1 MATKNELAINNKWS
15 QLTKKEKS
23 RFKNKQSFSKRRQTQ
38 LAQQSSGSKLTSSYF
53 SNASTDSPFGPNTTT
68 YAPGV
73 SIGPQILEE
82 VKTPPPIVGPTSAP
96 PDPNPLRP
104 EEPTPAPQSI
114 TPDYP
119 DLFPIDEPF
128 VGPIQEEETPETEP
142 FDIEGLIASLTESIG
157 GPFQTEIDRLTGE
170 LGDANTTISGYETT
184 IGGLRE
190 DIDNQKIDY
199 DRQIGGLQGTLETY
213 GGLMTGYQNQITGLR
228 DDLRKAQEQANQLKI
243 RDTRYIADNSAG
255 GVRLKRSNKFNSGAF
270 AMGTGQLNRNF
281 KSPLSISN
289 VNL

>member
-1 MATKNELAINNKWS
+1 M
-15 QLTKKEKS
+15 
-23 RFKNKQSFSKRRQTQ
+23 
-38 LAQQSSGSKLTSSYF
+38 SS
-53 SNASTDSPFGPNTTT
+53 
-68 YAPGV
+68 
-73 SIGPQILEE
+73 
-82 VKTPPPIVGPTSAP
+82 
-96 PDPNPLRP
+96 
-104 EEPTPAPQSI
+104 
-114 TPDYP
+114 
-119 DLFPIDEPF
+119 
-128 VGPIQEEETPETEP
+128 
-142 FDIEGLIASLTESIG
+142 
-157 GPFQTEIDRLTGE
+157 
-170 LGDANTTISGYETT
+170 ANTTIGGYETT
-184 IGGLRE
+184 IGGLRT
-190 DIDNQKIDY
+190 DINNQKADY